1 MAGRHVDLLKV
12 AALTSARISMSSSQ
26 RYLSGSL
33 SVKGAM
39 PQVLDTLVYNCLA
52 YACLIAF
59 AAKAYATTNEESNML
74 AGYV

>member
-1 MAGRHVDLLKV
+1 
-12 AALTSARISMSSSQ
+12 
-26 RYLSGSL
+26 
-33 SVKGAM
+33 M